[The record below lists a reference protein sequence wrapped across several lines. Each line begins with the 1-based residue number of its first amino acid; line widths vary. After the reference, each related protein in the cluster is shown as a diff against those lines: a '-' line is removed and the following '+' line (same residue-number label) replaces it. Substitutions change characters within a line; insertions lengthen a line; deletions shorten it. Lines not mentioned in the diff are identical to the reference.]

1 MQIFNK
7 FLRFSKLYIIF
18 SYIVLFLIIFST
30 SYLHANAFKVSNIEI
45 SSSFELNFQK
55 NTVID
60 DGFKTSFINLLSMIT
75 TTTDKK
81 KIKNTPIIKIKEMI
95 DSFTISKEKFVD
107 NEYFAILETTFNK
120 KKVLKFLEN
129 KNIFPS
135 APIKNK
141 VLLIPILFDTEK
153 VRVDLYDENPFY
165 NKWNNEKNNFQLLE
179 YFLPSEDL
187 DDLNNIQE
195 EINNIEVYDFN
206 RLVKKYDIKDHI
218 ILIVYKTKNEVKIL
232 SKINLDNS
240 TKLINKTYSE
250 INLQNEINI
259 EKLII
264 DLKDDYEIKIK
275 NNDNDITYDE
285 IIIKLNKNYMS
296 NNDYKHYYKILQHF
310 LLIVKKLKT
319 KLFQD
324 TISQLLDL
332 DEKINKWTNEVIQQI
347 NKEIFQIKDDDV
359 DEHEIYKIKSLLSSS
374 SQVKDLLW
382 IKKKITNFN
391 KIIDN
396 MINNID
402 NNMKTIKDKL
412 KKQIEQEDKK
422 ELKLSSDRI
431 PNSRPQTARK
441 NTPSKLRKN
450 NINNDKN
457 RKQYSPN
464 NKKT

>member
-141 VLLIPILFDTEK
+141 VLLIPVLFDTEK
-153 VRVDLYDENPFY
+153 ERVDLYDDNPFY

-179 YFLPSEDL
+179 YFL
-187 DDLNNIQE
+187 
-195 EINNIEVYDFN
+195 
-206 RLVKKYDIKDHI
+206 
-218 ILIVYKTKNEVKIL
+218 TK
-232 SKINLDNS
+232 
-240 TKLINKTYSE
+240 
-250 INLQNEINI
+250 
-259 EKLII
+259 
-264 DLKDDYEIKIK
+264 
-275 NNDNDITYDE
+275 
-285 IIIKLNKNYMS
+285 
-296 NNDYKHYYKILQHF
+296 
-310 LLIVKKLKT
+310 
-319 KLFQD
+319 
-324 TISQLLDL
+324 
-332 DEKINKWTNEVIQQI
+332 
-347 NKEIFQIKDDDV
+347 
-359 DEHEIYKIKSLLSSS
+359 
-374 SQVKDLLW
+374 
-382 IKKKITNFN
+382 
-391 KIIDN
+391 
-396 MINNID
+396 
-402 NNMKTIKDKL
+402 
-412 KKQIEQEDKK
+412 
-422 ELKLSSDRI
+422 
-431 PNSRPQTARK
+431 
-441 NTPSKLRKN
+441 
-450 NINNDKN
+450 
-457 RKQYSPN
+457 
-464 NKKT
+464 